1 MPETSF
7 KFKQFEIRQD
17 KCAMKVGTD
26 GVLIGAWAKVEAAKT
41 ILDIGSGTGLIA
53 LMIAQ
58 RNPDAYIT
66 AIDINK
72 EAYLQARE
80 NVENS
85 TFKDRISMIHSS
97 LQEFDEGNKKRF
109 DLIVSNPPYFSNA
122 FKPENLARAYARHT
136 DSLSFNDFFSYS
148 SILLKEG
155 GSINLIVPFDI
166 EKEVIQEAEKYSF
179 KPVRSCKVF
188 PKPGKSAK
196 RMMFEFLRNEA
207 AHVINP
213 KQEELIIELEE
224 RHQYSEQYIALT
236 REFYLNF

>member
-1 MPETSF
+1 MPETSV

-58 RNPDAYIT
+58 RNPVAQIT

-80 NVENS
+80 NVGNS
-85 TFKDRISMIHSS
+85 KFRDQITLIHSA
-97 LQEFDEGNKKRF
+97 LQEFAEGNHKKF

-122 FKPENLARAYARHT
+122 FKPENLARADARHT
-136 DSLSFNDFFSYS
+136 DSLSFNDFFSYAS
-148 SILLKEG
+148 VLLKVG
-155 GSINLIVPFDI
+155 GSINVIVPYAI
-166 EKEVIQEAEKYSF
+166 KEEVMQEATKYSF
-179 KPVRSCKVF
+179 KPERICKVF
-188 PKPGKSAK
+188 PNPSKSAK
-196 RMMFEFLRNEA
+196 RIMFEFLRNDDDA
-207 AHVINP
+207 INP
-213 KQEELIIELEE
+213 KHEELIIELEE
-224 RHQYSEQYIALT
+224 RHHYSEQYIRLT
-236 REFYLNF
+236 KEFYLKF